1 MKRYTRRTMWTD
13 CTKRG
18 KRSCRD
24 LTIVERC
31 VKEEQ
36 NSPGL
41 YDINSEEK
49 LIRGVA
55 VADAINTEDT
65 ETSGEIKK

>member
-1 MKRYTRRTMWTD
+1 M
-13 CTKRG
+13 
-18 KRSCRD
+18 
-24 LTIVERC
+24 IVERC

-36 NSPGL
+36 NSPSL